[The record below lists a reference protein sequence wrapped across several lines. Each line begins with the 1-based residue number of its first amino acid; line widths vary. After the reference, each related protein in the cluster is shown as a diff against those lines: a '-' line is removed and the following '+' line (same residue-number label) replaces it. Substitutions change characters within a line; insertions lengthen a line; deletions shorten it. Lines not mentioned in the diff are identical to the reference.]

1 MPAWRNGRRT
11 GLKILS
17 SQERIGSSPIAGT
30 TEKPLYIV
38 DFRFNL
44 LYIVVFSFCLF
55 CAFPIL
61 CFPQKTECKMFD
73 FNTPNSQK
81 LELKSVKHRFWG
93 KFWGINS
100 MFFTFF
106 QTVYGT

>member
-30 TEKPLYIV
+30 TEKPLYMV

-44 LYIVVFSFCLF
+44 LYIVVFSFY
-55 CAFPIL
+55 
-61 CFPQKTECKMFD
+61 
-73 FNTPNSQK
+73 
-81 LELKSVKHRFWG
+81 
-93 KFWGINS
+93 
-100 MFFTFF
+100 FFTSFIPSIF
-106 QTVYGT
+106 PKKQNVKCLILTRQIHKKLG

>member
-30 TEKPLYIV
+30 TEKPLYMV

-55 CAFPIL
+55 YVFHPLYI
-61 CFPQKTECKMFD
+61 PQKTK
-73 FNTPNSQK
+73 
-81 LELKSVKHRFWG
+81 
-93 KFWGINS
+93 
-100 MFFTFF
+100 
-106 QTVYGT
+106 Y

>member
-30 TEKPLYIV
+30 TEKPLYMV

-44 LYIVVFSFCLF
+44 LYIVVFFLF
-55 CAFPIL
+55 
-61 CFPQKTECKMFD
+61 
-73 FNTPNSQK
+73 
-81 LELKSVKHRFWG
+81 V
-93 KFWGINS
+93 
-100 MFFTFF
+100 FFTSFIPSIF
-106 QTVYGT
+106 PKKQNVKCLILTGQIHKNSS

>member
-30 TEKPLYIV
+30 TEKPLYMV

-44 LYIVVFSFCLF
+44 LYIVVFFFLSFLRLSS
-55 CAFPIL
+55 PL
-61 CFPQKTECKMFD
+61 YSLKNKML
-73 FNTPNSQK
+73 N
-81 LELKSVKHRFWG
+81 V
-93 KFWGINS
+93 
-100 MFFTFF
+100 
-106 QTVYGT
+106 

>member
-30 TEKPLYIV
+30 TEKPLYMV

-55 CAFPIL
+55 YVFQPSIFPKKQNVKCLIL
-61 CFPQKTECKMFD
+61 TCKIHK
-73 FNTPNSQK
+73 NS
-81 LELKSVKHRFWG
+81 S
-93 KFWGINS
+93 
-100 MFFTFF
+100 
-106 QTVYGT
+106 